1 MNEATRKK
9 VMYAIL
15 VAAII
20 FGVWNFTH
28 PTNRRGPGPTPEA
41 TTTGSALVD
50 STAVQ
55 VAQVSALDLTARQN
69 QAWGRDPFT
78 ANSNVTARP
87 AVERPRTTAKPT
99 ATAAV
104 VPGFRL
110 SGIIYNK
117 KTPMAV
123 INGQMVGVGDE
134 VDQARVK
141 YIDQSKVTIIY
152 NGSAIDLLVSKG

>member
-1 MNEATRKK
+1 MNEANRMK
-9 VMYAIL
+9 VMYGIL

-28 PTNRRGPGPTPEA
+28 PSKRPGPGPTPNA
-41 TTTGSALVD
+41 TTTCSALVD

-55 VAQVSALDLTARQN
+55 VAHVSALDLTAKQN
-69 QAWGRDPFT
+69 QSWGRDPFT
-78 ANSNVTARP
+78 ANSNITARP
-87 AVERPRTTAKPT
+87 AVERPRTTTTGAP
-99 ATAAV
+99 AAV
-104 VPGFRL
+104 IPGFRL

-117 KTPMAV
+117 KQPMAV

>member
-1 MNEATRKK
+1 MNEATRQK
-9 VMYAIL
+9 VMYGIL
-15 VAAII
+15 IAAVI
-20 FGVWNFTH
+20 FGIWNFTH
-28 PTNRRGPGPTPEA
+28 PSKRKGPGPTPE

-78 ANSNVTARP
+78 ANSNITARP
-87 AVERPRTTAKPT
+87 AVERPRPTAKPT
-99 ATAAV
+99 SPAAV

-117 KTPMAV
+117 KQPMAV

-134 VDQARVK
+134 IDQARVK
-141 YIDQSKVTIIY
+141 YIDRSKVTIIY